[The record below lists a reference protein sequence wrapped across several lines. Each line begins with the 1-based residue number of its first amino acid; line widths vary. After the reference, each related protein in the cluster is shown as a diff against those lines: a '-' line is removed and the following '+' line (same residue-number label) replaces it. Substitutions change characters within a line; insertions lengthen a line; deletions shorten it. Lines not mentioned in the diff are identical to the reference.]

1 MKSIFIVLFFAGL
14 LTAVPAEASLDLA
27 KKSNCLACHQVDKKV
42 VGPSFQDISRKYAGN
57 KEAAKMLAAKV
68 KSGGKDVWGPVAM
81 PPSANVKDA
90 DIEALVKWVLAGAR

>member
-1 MKSIFIVLFFAGL
+1 MKSIPALLLLAGL
-14 LTAVPAEASLDLA
+14 LTAAPAEASLDLA

-57 KEAAKMLAAKV
+57 KDAAKMLAAKV

-81 PPSANVKDA
+81 PPSTNVKDE
-90 DIEALVKWVLAGAR
+90 DIAALVKWVLAGAK